1 MEKMIDILGAIIQGD
16 INKTLKISNE
26 LMDEGK
32 EPQSYIAELLKL
44 LESIYL
50 KDSELIELYSEQ
62 ERELL
67 EEYMNIDKFKIY
79 KIIKEVLNIIT
90 LMKNMENKRVMLIA
104 ALMNLAGNN
113 NIDMHKA
120 ETSNVVLGSEKAVK
134 HNITQTNTS
143 NTNIINNVN
152 KVNNVNNVKINENIN
167 NNKDYIQKDELKEKA
182 EEEKNDIK
190 KEMIEKEVNLSSIKE
205 KVDMLAIRK
214 YMLTNKEMKLFV
226 VLNNAEIYVENNNA
240 YLVSKVKLSDDIV
253 CDENLEIIK
262 NAIKNIT
269 GKEYIVEY
277 VEKK

>member
-1 MEKMIDILGAIIQGD
+1 MEKMIDILGAIIHGD

-32 EPQSYIAELLKL
+32 EPQSYIVELLKL

-62 ERELL
+62 EKELL
-67 EEYMNIDKFKIY
+67 EKYMNIDKFKIY

-113 NIDMHKA
+113 NIDIHKA
-120 ETSNVVLGSEKAVK
+120 ETYNVALESEKVVK
-134 HNITQTNTS
+134 HNIIQSNVS
-143 NTNIINNVN
+143 NTNKINNVN
-152 KVNNVNNVKINENIN
+152 KVNDVKSNQNIN
-167 NNKDYIQKDELKEKA
+167 TNKDNIQKYELKEKV

-190 KEMIEKEVNLSSIKE
+190 KETIEKEVNLSSIKE
-205 KVDMLAIRK
+205 KLDMLTIRK

>member
-62 ERELL
+62 EKELL
-67 EEYMNIDKFKIY
+67 EKYMNIDKFKIY

-113 NIDMHKA
+113 NIDIHKA

-152 KVNNVNNVKINENIN
+152 KVNNVKINENVN
-167 NNKDYIQKDELKEKA
+167 NNKDYIQKDEFKEKA

-205 KVDMLAIRK
+205 KVDMLTIRK

>member
-62 ERELL
+62 EKELL
-67 EEYMNIDKFKIY
+67 EKYMNKDKFKIY

-104 ALMNLAGNN
+104 GLMNLAGNN
-113 NIDMHKA
+113 NIDIHKA
-120 ETSNVVLGSEKAVK
+120 ETSNVVLGSEKVVK

-143 NTNIINNVN
+143 NSNIINNVN
-152 KVNNVNNVKINENIN
+152 KVNDVKSNENIN
-167 NNKDYIQKDELKEKA
+167 NNKDYIEKDELKEKV
-182 EEEKNDIK
+182 EQGKNDIK
-190 KEMIEKEVNLSSIKE
+190 KETIEKEVNLSSIKE
-205 KVDMLAIRK
+205 KLDMLAIRK

>member
-16 INKTLKISNE
+16 INNTLKISNE

-32 EPQSYIAELLKL
+32 EPQSYIVELLKL

-62 ERELL
+62 EKELL
-67 EEYMNIDKFKIY
+67 EKYMNIDKFKIY

-113 NIDMHKA
+113 NIDIDKA

-143 NTNIINNVN
+143 NSNIINNVN
-152 KVNNVNNVKINENIN
+152 KVNDVKSNENIN
-167 NNKDYIQKDELKEKA
+167 NNKNYIQKDELKEKF

>member
-16 INKTLKISNE
+16 INNTLKISNE

-62 ERELL
+62 EKELL
-67 EEYMNIDKFKIY
+67 EKYMNIDKFKIY

-113 NIDMHKA
+113 NIDIHKA

-152 KVNNVNNVKINENIN
+152 KVNNVKSNENIN
-167 NNKDYIQKDELKEKA
+167 KNKDYIQKDELKEKA

-190 KEMIEKEVNLSSIKE
+190 KETIEKEVNLSSLKE
-205 KVDMLAIRK
+205 KVDILAIRK

-226 VLNNAEIYVENNNA
+226 VLNNAEIYVENNKA

-253 CDENLEIIK
+253 CNENLEIIK

>member
-62 ERELL
+62 EKELL
-67 EEYMNIDKFKIY
+67 EKYMNIDKFKIY

-113 NIDMHKA
+113 NIDIHKA
-120 ETSNVVLGSEKAVK
+120 ETSNVVLGSEKVVK

-143 NTNIINNVN
+143 NSNIINNVN
-152 KVNNVNNVKINENIN
+152 KVNDVKSNENIN
-167 NNKDYIQKDELKEKA
+167 NNKDYIEKDELKEKV
-182 EEEKNDIK
+182 EQGKNDIK
-190 KEMIEKEVNLSSIKE
+190 KETIEKEVNLSSIPAQ
-205 KVDMLAIRK
+205 VDNHPLRYKIH
-214 YMLTNKEMKLFV
+214 
-226 VLNNAEIYVENNNA
+226 I
-240 YLVSKVKLSDDIV
+240 
-253 CDENLEIIK
+253 
-262 NAIKNIT
+262 
-269 GKEYIVEY
+269 
-277 VEKK
+277 